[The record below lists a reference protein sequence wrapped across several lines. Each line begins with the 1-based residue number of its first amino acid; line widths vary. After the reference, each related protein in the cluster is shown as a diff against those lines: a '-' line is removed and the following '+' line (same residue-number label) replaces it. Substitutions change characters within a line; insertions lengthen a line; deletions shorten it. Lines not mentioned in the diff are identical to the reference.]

1 MNLWRHARG
10 VRSTLVS
17 ILLLLAA
24 GSEAVRAADTPVDI
38 NSLRGVW
45 LERFT
50 RFVDWPAAHRV
61 NQPGQPFELCVL
73 GDKDFAALLKSLY
86 AKQTIKTK
94 PVRVQALDAGANLSH
109 CDLLFL
115 AEQPVASRDS
125 ILKQA
130 FSQATLVISA
140 SAGYAEAGSHINL
153 YEESG
158 FLRFEINLDSIQQA
172 GLTVSSHL
180 LKIARVVRHKEAN

>member
-1 MNLWRHARG
+1 MNPWRHARG

-24 GSEAVRAADTPVDI
+24 GAEAVRAADTPVDI

-50 RFVDWPAAHRV
+50 RFVDWPSAHRV

-73 GDKDFAALLKSLY
+73 GDGNFANLLKSLY
-86 AKQTIKTK
+86 AKQTIKGK
-94 PVRVQALDAGANLSH
+94 PVRVHALDAGASQSH

-115 AEQPVASRDS
+115 AEQPAATRDS

-180 LKIARVVRHKEAN
+180 LKIARVVRHKEPN